1 MCSSV
6 ASGVPKAPVK
16 QLYSALAVPGTPRH
30 ALSLDAVVIMSGRV
44 SAMTDIVSFRQYE
57 GRRKGL
63 KEGQIP
69 GCMDKVSLMV
79 CDTVSLLMSLLDAFL
94 ELVRKKEM
102 VGGGGM
108 TRACVRVWCRH

>member
-6 ASGVPKAPVK
+6 ASRVPKAPVK
-16 QLYSALAVPGTPRH
+16 QLYSTLAVPGTPGN

-44 SAMTDIVSFRQYE
+44 SAMSDIVSFRQYE

-63 KEGQIP
+63 KGGQIP

-79 CDTVSLLMSLLDAFL
+79 CDTEPLSMSLLDAL
-94 ELVRKKEM
+94 MELVRTKGV